1 MTFPEYQRAVAN
13 LPYGKRLPSARYLY
27 FDPDIPLPEP
37 LGALVAEV
45 WNRVLSVESG
55 HNIIKFHTDS
65 FKISL
70 LHYPRF
76 FDDPHPALA
85 EALAVDLSS
94 GKVKRISYSARDN
107 PPILHRKETMLPAGH
122 TKAVEFE
129 RLSVAEESAGLFEHS
144 NAIGF
149 KLNWERLLREKGLG
163 YDGHSLV
170 AVCAASPETDF
181 SSKVAIQRHRTA
193 INRPELSK
201 PVRQALQLGLLREGQ
216 TFFDYGSG
224 RGGDVAA
231 LRDAGFDASG
241 WDPAYAPDAPK
252 IAAAVVNLGFVLN
265 VIEDPVE
272 RVETLIESW
281 SLAQEVLLVSTLV
294 EGQEGSSSGVV
305 ILNDGIVT
313 SRGTFQK
320 YFAQAELQLLIEET
334 LEVEAD
340 AIGVGVFVIFR
351 SAQVRQAFLFSRIQR
366 MGWDSRV
373 THRLR
378 TLVRP
383 LSKRTNVDD
392 VYRAN
397 QALIDSYW
405 LRMIALG
412 RSPTQTEF
420 EGWRELNEKV
430 GAPAK
435 VARLAVQ
442 LFGSEAL
449 EESRAQRTADLQIY
463 LAMAQ
468 FRQKVSFSSL
478 PEGLQLDVKTFFG
491 SYQAALT
498 RARELL
504 WSAGQPEIIAATC
517 DGLPFGFCT
526 EDHYTVH
533 RSLLDELPPVL
544 RVYVHCSSLI
554 YGNPHDADL
563 IKVHKH
569 SGKVTLLFYDDFD
582 EKLLPELRLRVKV
595 NLRTLRA
602 QVFDHSLPPYRQLMP
617 FKERFLGED
626 DPALPDLL
634 RFAKKLRKLGLTPE
648 ATEQGVSP
656 TTMKAL
662 LKGLGK

>member
-27 FDPDIPLPEP
+27 FDAEIPLPEP
-37 LGALVAEV
+37 LESLVAEI
-45 WNRVLSVESG
+45 WNRVLNVESA
-55 HNIIKFHTDS
+55 HNIVKFHTDS

-70 LHYPRF
+70 LHYPGF

-85 EALAVDLSS
+85 EALAVDLST

-107 PPILHRKETMLPAGH
+107 PPILHRKETMLPVGH
-122 TKAVEFE
+122 AKAVEFG
-129 RLSVAEESAGLFEHS
+129 RLSDAEESAGLFEHS

-149 KLNWERLLREKGLG
+149 KLNWDRLLREKGLR
-163 YDGHSLV
+163 YEGHRLV
-170 AVCAASPETDF
+170 EGNAANHEADR
-181 SSKVAIQRHRTA
+181 SSKVEIQRHRTA
-193 INRPELSK
+193 INRPDLSK
-201 PVRQALQLGLLREGQ
+201 PVRQVLQLGLLREGQ

-224 RGGDVAA
+224 RGGDVAV
-231 LRDAGFDASG
+231 LREAGFDAKG
-241 WDPAYAPDAPK
+241 WDPAFAPDGPK
-252 IAAAVVNLGFVLN
+252 IASAVVNLGFVLN

-281 SLAQEVLLVSTLV
+281 SLAKEMLLVSTMV
-294 EGQEGSSSGVV
+294 EGQEGSSSGIVS
-305 ILNDGIVT
+305 LNDGIVT
-313 SRGTFQK
+313 SWGTFQK

-340 AIGVGVFVIFR
+340 AIGVGMFVIFR
-351 SAQVRQAFLFSRIQR
+351 NAQTRQAFLFSRIQR
-366 MGWDSRV
+366 LDWDSRV

-378 TLVRP
+378 ALVRP
-383 LSKRTNVDD
+383 MSKKTDVDE
-392 VYRAN
+392 VYKAN

-420 EGWRELNEKV
+420 DGWKELNEKV
-430 GAPAK
+430 GSPAK
-435 VARLAVQ
+435 LARLAVQ
-442 LFGSEAL
+442 LFGAESL
-449 EESRAQRTADLQIY
+449 EESRAQRTDDLRIY

-478 PEGLQLDVKTFFG
+478 PEGLQLDVKAFFG
-491 SYQAALT
+491 SYQAALSN
-498 RARELL
+498 ARELL
-504 WSAGQPEIIAATC
+504 WSAGQPEIIAAAC
-517 DGLPFGFCT
+517 DGLPFGFST

-544 RVYVHCSSLI
+544 RVYVHCSSII

-602 QVFDHSLPPYRQLMP
+602 QVFDHSLPPFRQLMP
-617 FKERFLGED
+617 FKERFLGRD
-626 DPALPDLL
+626 DPALPELL

-648 ATEQGVSP
+648 ATEQGLAP